1 MVGATI
7 NAPGI
12 ISNPQVEQL
21 TTTNTVK
28 KVNTTNRVEGAVKV
42 LIVEEDVEVD
52 PRQVLTLSILSLKVL
67 LKNNTSQKSPEVVL
81 LKSTLSCSMSSRMP
95 YSKE

>member
-1 MVGATI
+1 VVGATI
-7 NAPGI
+7 NEPGI